1 MKGSKLLLPT
11 DEYKNSN
18 DMKEQRLKVLERLK
32 KGELTIEQAD
42 KELLVLYNVSSST
55 CDEIFTQAAKS
66 DWDEPVIKHFRD
78 DNEDSKY
85 NDWDSPPIG
94 GFSDW

>member
-1 MKGSKLLLPT
+1 MKAKILEILEKLI
-11 DEYKNSN
+11 
-18 DMKEQRLKVLERLK
+18 

-42 KELLVLYNVSSST
+42 NELLVLYNVSSST
-55 CDEIFTQAAKS
+55 CDETFTQAAKS

-85 NDWDSPPIG
+85 TDWDSPPIG

>member
-1 MKGSKLLLPT
+1 MKVK
-11 DEYKNSN
+11 
-18 DMKEQRLKVLERLK
+18 RLEVLDKLK

-55 CDEIFTQAAKS
+55 CDY
-66 DWDEPVIKHFRD
+66 EPIIKHFRD
-78 DNEDSKY
+78 DNEDSK
-85 NDWDSPPIG
+85 NTDWDSPPIG

>member
-1 MKGSKLLLPT
+1 MKAK
-11 DEYKNSN
+11 
-18 DMKEQRLKVLERLK
+18 RLEVLQKFK

-55 CDEIFTQAAKS
+55 CDEIFTQAAKT

-78 DNEDSKY
+78 DNEGNKY
-85 NDWDSPPIG
+85 TDWDWDSPPIG

>member
-1 MKGSKLLLPT
+1 MEDKIYDIVTDLIRDDISK
-11 DEYKNSN
+11 DEA
-18 DMKEQRLKVLERLK
+18 
-32 KGELTIEQAD
+32 ID
-42 KELLVLYNVSSST
+42 KLLVLYNVSSST

-85 NDWDSPPIG
+85 TNWDSLSIG

>member
-1 MKGSKLLLPT
+1 MKTK
-11 DEYKNSN
+11 
-18 DMKEQRLKVLERLK
+18 RLEILKRLK

-55 CDEIFTQAAKS
+55 RDEIFTQAVKDS
-66 DWDEPVIKHFRD
+66 FDEPVIKHFRD
-78 DNEDSKY
+78 YNEDCRC
-85 NDWDSPPIG
+85 NDRDSPTIG